1 MHKQVLRQ
9 VRERPP
15 STAPTT
21 PATPTAPTT
30 TTTTTTTTT
39 DPEPDDVRA
48 AGEPRPKSFRQ
59 LPLRFDDRVREWQA
73 PVALDWPGKQ
83 APMRA
88 TVLSEY
94 FHVT

>member
-1 MHKQVLRQ
+1 MDKQVLRQ
-9 VRERPP
+9 VRERLP

-21 PATPTAPTT
+21 PATPTAPTAP
-30 TTTTTTTTT
+30 TTTTT

-48 AGEPRPKSFRQ
+48 AGEPRPKFRQ

>member
-1 MHKQVLRQ
+1 MDKQVLRQ

-21 PATPTAPTT
+21 PATPTAPTVP
-30 TTTTTTTTT
+30 TTTTT

-48 AGEPRPKSFRQ
+48 VGEPRPKFRQ